1 MRIIKDTDLR
11 FNIEVTIQFHDVE
24 VNPLWEDNKLRNSYK
39 VTVVR
44 GNEEMEFK
52 FWDSL
57 INKEKHIIP
66 SIYDVLACLTKYP
79 VGEYSDFL
87 QEFGLKRSMNNRKM
101 WEGSKSEYAK
111 LRRLFPDDDEFE
123 QFSEK
128 YQ

>member
-11 FNIEVTIQFHDVE
+11 FNLEVIIQFHDVE

-39 VTVVR
+39 VTVKR
-44 GNEEMEFK
+44 GNEKMEFK

-57 INKEKHIIP
+57 INREKHLLP
-66 SIYDVLACLTKYP
+66 TVYDVLACLNKYP

-87 QEFGLKRSMNNRKM
+87 QEFGLTRSTNSRKM
-101 WEGSKSEYAK
+101 WEGCKSEYAK
-111 LRRLFPDDDEFE
+111 LRRLFPDDELFDEFC
-123 QFSEK
+123 EK